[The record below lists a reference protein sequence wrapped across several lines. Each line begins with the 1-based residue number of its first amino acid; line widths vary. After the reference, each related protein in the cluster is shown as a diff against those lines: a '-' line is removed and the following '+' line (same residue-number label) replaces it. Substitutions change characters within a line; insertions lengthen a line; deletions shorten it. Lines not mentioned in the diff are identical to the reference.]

1 MVELDGRI
9 LMIWDLHALADGPI
23 ELVLLVG
30 WVGVSPITRGGNCQS
45 HKKSCLTDFCK

>member
-1 MVELDGRI
+1 MVELDGRF

-45 HKKSCLTDFCK
+45 HKKKLFD